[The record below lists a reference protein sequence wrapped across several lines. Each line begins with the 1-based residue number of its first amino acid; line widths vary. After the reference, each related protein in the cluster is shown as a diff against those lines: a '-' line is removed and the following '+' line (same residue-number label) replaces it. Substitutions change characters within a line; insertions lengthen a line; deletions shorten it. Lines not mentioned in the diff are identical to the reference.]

1 MHFKRAY
8 VIKFMV
14 SITLMVDYYIYER
27 STDFILFVYSLRA
40 PLQKMLAPVTRDGTI
55 CAKNSTFAYFDGSNS
70 IAEKDT

>member
-27 STDFILFVYSLRA
+27 SSDVILFVYSLRGA
-40 PLQKMLAPVTRDGTI
+40 L
-55 CAKNSTFAYFDGSNS
+55 AKNARACHTRWHNLC
-70 IAEKDT
+70 